1 MLDLNTLVAMSHRW
15 ALKVGDSVT
24 GVGGQVSCGWT
35 ETIKAIATLLDGRF
49 YYRVWWQ
56 ERAASTHK
64 LVAQQPVLGMV
75 QGQIRWGE

>member
-1 MLDLNTLVAMSHRW
+1 MLDLNTLAAMSHRW
-15 ALKVGDSVT
+15 AIKVGNSVT

-35 ETIKAIATLLDGRF
+35 GTIKAIETLPDGRF